1 MLRTAKDLEGCTI
14 EATDG
19 AIGSVE
25 DFYFDDDQWVVRYI
39 VVKTGN
45 WFSNRRVL
53 ISPLSIRQAGWETGV
68 VPASLTM
75 EQVKNSPSIDTDK
88 PVSRQ

>member
-45 WFSNRRVL
+45 WFGDRGRPGVAHHGAGQEQSLDRYG
-53 ISPLSIRQAGWETGV
+53 QARF
-68 VPASLTM
+68 P
-75 EQVKNSPSIDTDK
+75 PI
-88 PVSRQ
+88 